1 MNAKFLHCIFISIG
15 LAVISCFAIQFL
27 ENSNN
32 TTSLDP
38 ISIALAVLVGG
49 IVTPLIAS
57 FFKSNETKQ
66 NKNSTDSTEGELTTL
81 YVGNLPYRANEEAV
95 KAYFQDYTQVQS
107 VRLMKDKRTGKRKG
121 YGFVEIIDSDI
132 TEAIESLNDSV
143 FQDRTLKV
151 RHAKDKVTH
160 S

>member
-1 MNAKFLHCIFISIG
+1 VSIG
-15 LAVISCFAIQFL
+15 LAVISYFAIQFL
-27 ENSNN
+27 DNSNN
-32 TTSLDP
+32 TISLDP
-38 ISIALAVLVGG
+38 ISIALAVLIGG
-49 IVTPLIAS
+49 IVTSVIAS
-57 FFKSNETKQ
+57 LFNRSESKLN
-66 NKNSTDSTEGELTTL
+66 NNSTDSTEGELTTL

-95 KAYFQDYTQVQS
+95 KVYFQDYTQVQS

-121 YGFVEIIDSDI
+121 YGFVEVIDSDV